1 MLYRITN
8 PNILKNFKT
17 ITKSDEFYYSP
28 KFMVDNNRIF
38 VEFYS
43 VENGRFVFVGTT
55 VINID

>member
-17 ITKSDEFYYSP
+17 IIKSDEFYYSP
-28 KFMVDNNRIF
+28 KFMVDNNRVF

>member
-28 KFMVDNNRIF
+28 KFMVDNNRAFI
-38 VEFYS
+38 EFYS